1 MLYFVDEFIK
11 VNVKMIRKYFILL
24 MLLQCALAATEINAQ
39 KVAELIA
46 PIKITP
52 DVWNSV
58 VVSDL
63 FFAENYDLQCM
74 TNDKV
79 EINYEKETNQLK
91 LRATEKFNKIAVVR
105 VINQNKSYDILV
117 KTNNR
122 RKVIFNIA
130 VNAKNVNLF
139 GSFNGW
145 NREAA
150 PMKKNS
156 FGIFEI
162 ELMLEPG
169 NYEYKFL
176 ADGAELLDD
185 DNPNKVPNGLG
196 GINSLIS
203 VSGDNDETFYLH
215 QNGYE
220 DSNSKLKLKFFI
232 ETNFGGKYNGDNYIV
247 LIDNEVAAPK
257 FDHQGRDM
265 IFEFSSSSLMNK
277 DFIRIIIKDGKN
289 VSNLQTIF
297 LENGIPANHNS
308 LKFIH
313 SNILYSLMI
322 DRFKDGDPLNSAK
335 VEHPQI
341 LPQANYYGGDLAG
354 IYNKLFA
361 GYFDSLSV
369 SAIWISPV
377 IENTNIA
384 YQEYPAPRRYYSG
397 YHGYWPI
404 NPRSVEEK
412 FGNMDLLKK
421 LIEEAHKRKIKI
433 LLDFVANHVHD
444 EHPYWKEHRDWFG
457 TLELPDGRRN
467 LRLWDEYRLT
477 TWFEP
482 FMPSFDYEGSRAAL
496 EQVTDDAIWWLKT
509 SGADGFRHDAVKHVP
524 NEFWRLLTRKIKL
537 EFPNADVFQ
546 IGETFGSYEL
556 VSSYVNNGQLHAQFN
571 FNLYDAML
579 NVFAHP
585 NSSFAF
591 LDQQMQK
598 TFDVYGVNHL
608 MGNVID
614 SHDKVRFMAYADGDI
629 TLSTT
634 DAIEIGWNHPPDV
647 DNAASYE
654 KQKLAMTYLFTIPGL
669 PVIYYGDEIGLI
681 GAADPDNRRM
691 MLFDEQL
698 DLNQKITL
706 SEIRKLSAIRKKSS
720 ALQFG
725 DFYTLAAENN
735 IYAYL
740 RSDMN
745 EKIIIVMNKGEEEKN
760 VSLKIPAVKNGSK
773 FSDLISGEV
782 LQCDQNII
790 SCAVRGYGYRILKL
804 SH

>member
-1 MLYFVDEFIK
+1 MHEFIK
-11 VNVKMIRKYFILL
+11 VNVKMIRKYFTLFL
-24 MLLQCALAATEINAQ
+24 FFQRFLVATDVYAQ
-39 KVAELIA
+39 KVTELIA
-46 PIKITP
+46 PIKVTP
-52 DVWNSV
+52 DVWNTFD
-58 VVSDL
+58 VSDL
-63 FFAENYDLQCM
+63 FFSETYNLQCVP
-74 TNDKV
+74 NDIV
-79 EINYEKETNQLK
+79 EMIYDKELNQLK
-91 LRATEKFNKIAVVR
+91 LRTTGKFNKIAVVR
-105 VINQNKSYDILV
+105 VINQNISYDFLI
-117 KTNNR
+117 KSDNK
-122 RKVIFNIA
+122 RKVIFNIN
-130 VNAKNVNLF
+130 VQAKNVNLF

-150 PMKKNS
+150 PMRKNS
-156 FGIFEI
+156 SGIFEI
-162 ELMLEPG
+162 ELLLEPG

-176 ADGAELLDD
+176 ADGVELLDD

-203 VSGDNDETFYLH
+203 VSGDDDEKFYLH
-215 QNGYE
+215 QIGY
-220 DSNSKLKLKFFI
+220 DVSNNKLKLNFFF
-232 ETNFGGKYNGDNYIV
+232 ETEASEKYNRDNYIV
-247 LIDNEVAAPK
+247 LIDNEIATPK
-257 FDHQGRDM
+257 FNHYGREM
-265 IFEFSSSSLMNK
+265 VFEFSSASLADK
-277 DFIRIIIKDGKN
+277 DFIRIIMKVGKS

-297 LENGIPANHNS
+297 LENGIPVKNNS
-308 LKFIH
+308 QKFLH

-322 DRFKDGDPLNSAK
+322 DRFKDGDAKNSDR
-335 VEHPQI
+335 VEHPKI

-354 IYNKLFA
+354 IYEKLLA

-377 IENTNIA
+377 IENTNLA
-384 YQEYPAPRRYYSG
+384 YQEYPEPRRYYSG
-397 YHGYWPI
+397 YHGYWPT

-412 FGNMDLLKK
+412 FGDMEFLKK
-421 LIEEAHKRKIKI
+421 LIDEAHKRKIKI
-433 LLDFVANHVHD
+433 LLDFVANHVHE

-467 LRLWDEYRLT
+467 LRLWDEHRLT

-482 FMPSFDYEGSRAAL
+482 FMPSFDYVASRAAL
-496 EQVTDDAIWWLKT
+496 KQVTDDAIWWLKT

-524 NEFWRLLTRKIKL
+524 NEFWRLLTRKIKM
-537 EFPNADVFQ
+537 EFPDKDMFQ

-556 VSSYVNNGQLHAQFN
+556 VSSYVNSGQLHAQFN

-579 NVFAHP
+579 NVFADS
-585 NSSFAF
+585 NSSFSF
-591 LDQQMQK
+591 LDQQMHK

-634 DAIEIGWNHPPDV
+634 DAIEIGWNNPPEV
-647 DNAASYE
+647 DDAASYE

-669 PVIYYGDEIGLI
+669 PVIYYGDEIGMI

-698 DLNQKITL
+698 DANEKATL
-706 SEIRKLSAIRKKSS
+706 AEIRELTAIRKNSS
-720 ALQFG
+720 ALSFG
-725 DFYTLAAENN
+725 DFYTLAAESN

-745 EKIIIVMNKGEEEKN
+745 EKIIVVLNKGREEKI

-773 FSDLISGEV
+773 FIDLISGEV
-782 LQCDQNII
+782 LKSNENNI
-790 SCAVRGYGYRILKL
+790 SCSVRGFGYRILKI
-804 SH
+804 SF